1 MLYQPTNIS
10 PSMAGAL
17 GNGVIDA
24 NNSLTVSWQVNGNSP
39 MTAFQITIYANN
51 AISTQLF
58 STGKLTYGCPFY
70 GVDYAGNVQMFNYT
84 IYHEQLSLA
93 KIENGRDYKIIIQ
106 QWWNE
111 TDSVTQSSASVFRA
125 RSTPTLAI
133 GTIPK
138 PLKSRLFTFTASYTQ
153 EQGDA
158 LNWCRWRI
166 SSSDEKEEIILEDT
180 GRIYG
185 TAELTFPYDGF
196 LNGRTYLIECL
207 VQTENGVETSSF
219 AYVSVQYTVNPIQA
233 NLTVC
238 QSTRGN
244 GITVKLPEIKRVPGV
259 KNSQIKISDS
269 YLTLPSDE
277 NAKVVWSTEN
287 GAPLSIKQPFD
298 ICWHGKGL
306 PEGNVLSLKC
316 KASVNGFSPIKVTD
330 SPSGY
335 PFGTYGAACVFTGES
350 TQTYVIVLRNG
361 SEWYSN
367 DLQTWLYSGNVLSGT
382 NSDWCGIAYGNSKYA
397 AVSRGDKKIA
407 YATSANAWSIS
418 TSSIGLSTICFGNH
432 LFVAAGEG
440 IVYTRSTANDKGWVE
455 TEAPFSGTPTTIAF
469 GEIEGTPKYVV
480 GTEIGNLYVSPDGTT
495 WTLSASGQGFLS
507 SITFF
512 NGKFYVAR
520 NDGNSILASS
530 DGTQWNILSH
540 ISEFINGTSSICG
553 DSTGHLYAT
562 ENENGNY
569 AYSSDYGKTWSVFP
583 LGTPLNDAFLFEG
596 ANRVFLVGDGESS
609 GTTAV
614 YAGGSELVTQEAM
627 FTTNVTSNVEFLA
640 FENIMPSKS
649 NWRDVCYGNGKYVAV
664 ATDSNKAAY
673 STTGTKWDESTLH
686 ESVMNWASICYG
698 NGVFVAAGVGYFAT
712 SADAINWT
720 ATASAGNTFTCI
732 RFLNGKFYAV
742 GTGIY
747 RSSDGAT
754 WEKCNVP
761 SGNGYMIMSI
771 AYGNGMYVCV
781 TTNYAVYSYDGL
793 NWSYTPMP
801 QGSWRSILFG
811 NGVFIASGLFSYSVY
826 SYDGKTW
833 SAASI
838 PSGQTEG
845 LGTCFGDGR
854 FIATTA
860 AGVVK
865 SVDGHTWYAVA
876 ENNDREYAACC
887 FGNGKFLVVG
897 NTSNVLLSGTVT
909 ANVEFLLNGGRQS
922 TTVVPY
928 MQQWTF
934 IIDGELNVLGLSWTT
949 DGKTTAN
956 ASSVNIAPIAEVTSI
971 TAGGAVNIDYIFV
984 SKGYMSEETKRKFE
998 NWSNPYHPYDI
1009 PRQFYAD
1016 FTSDLNGDTFG
1027 ESYFTQ
1033 LSVYR
1038 DQTDASITEH
1048 IFNSS
1053 ATDVHSF
1060 IDASARNGVQYRY
1073 TAFGLSDFDQSSAI
1087 TSDVTQ
1093 ICVWN
1098 WAILSCTEDS
1108 DGVYHPQKIFAFG
1121 KNLSSGDISN
1131 NNAPQILQNFTRYPT
1146 VQPSPFNYKTGTLS
1160 SLIGTISN
1168 GVYSDTV
1175 SERNE
1180 IMDLSITQNTLFL
1193 KSRKGDLMKIRISG
1207 AIESGTMDNSAAQ
1220 AQTVKIPWVEIG
1232 DASEARIIITESDGA
1247 WPN

>member
-1 MLYQPTNIS
+1 MLYQPTNIY
-10 PSMAGAL
+10 PSMTGAL

-24 NNSLTVSWQVNGNSP
+24 NKDLTVSWQVNGNSP

-84 IYHEQLSLA
+84 IYQQQLSLA
-93 KIENGRDYKIIIQ
+93 QIENGRDYKIVIQ

-111 TDSVTQSSASVFRA
+111 NDSVTQSSASVFRA
-125 RSTPTLAI
+125 RRNPTLAI
-133 GTIPK
+133 GTIPT
-138 PLKSRLFTFTASYTQ
+138 PLKSRSFTFTASYTQ

-158 LNWCRWRI
+158 LNWCRWRLSAI
-166 SSSDEKEEIILEDT
+166 SGKKETVIKDT
-180 GRIYG
+180 GRIFG
-185 TAELTFPYDGF
+185 TAELTFPYDGL
-196 LNGRTYLIECL
+196 LNGYTYMLECSI
-207 VQTENGVETSSF
+207 QTENGVEASTFTS
-219 AYVSVQYTVNPIQA
+219 VVVQYAVKPIQA
-233 NLTVC
+233 ALSVC
-238 QSTRGN
+238 QSKRGN
-244 GITVKLPEIKRVPGV
+244 GVMVRLPEIKRVPGIANTGV
-259 KNSQIKISDS
+259 KISDS
-269 YLTLPSDE
+269 YLTIPSDE
-277 NAKVVWSTEN
+277 NANVEWSVEDGT
-287 GAPLSIKQPFD
+287 PLSIKQPFD
-298 ICWHGKGL
+298 ICWRGKGL
-306 PEGNVLSLKC
+306 PEGDILSIKC
-316 KASVNGFSPIKVTD
+316 NTSVDGFNPTQVTGGI
-330 SPSGY
+330 SGY
-335 PFGTYGAACVFTGES
+335 PFGTYGAACVCANQISQIYTILLG
-350 TQTYVIVLRNG
+350 NG
-361 SEWYSN
+361 RMWYSYN
-367 DLQTWLYSGNVLSGT
+367 LQTWTYFGNVLDT
-382 NSDWCGIAYGNSKYA
+382 KNADWCGIAYGDYTYA
-397 AVSRGDKKIA
+397 AVSKGSKELAHANTINTWA
-407 YATSANAWSIS
+407 VTTATV
-418 TSSIGLSTICFGNH
+418 GLSVICFGNH

-440 IVYTRSTANDKGWVE
+440 AVYTRNTSDGTGWVQS
-455 TEAPFSGTPTTIAF
+455 TAPFSGTPTAIAF
-469 GEIEGTPKYVV
+469 GEVDGTPKYVV
-480 GTEIGNLYVSPDGTT
+480 GTETGNLYASSDGKT
-495 WTLSASGQGFLS
+495 WTLSTSGHGSLS

-512 NGKFYVAR
+512 NGKFYAAR
-520 NDGNSILASS
+520 LDDNSILSSS
-530 DGTQWNILSH
+530 DGTQWNILSY
-540 ISEFINGTSSICG
+540 ISEFENGTRSICG
-553 DSTGHLYAT
+553 DPTGHLYAT
-562 ENENGNY
+562 GNETGNY

-583 LGTPLNDAFLFEG
+583 LGTSLNNAFLFEG
-596 ANRVFLVGDGESS
+596 SNCVFLVGEGENS
-609 GTTAV
+609 GATAV
-614 YAGGSELVTQEAM
+614 YAGRNELVTQEAVL
-627 FTTNVTSNVEFLA
+627 TTNVTSNVEFNA

-649 NWRDVCYGNGKYVAV
+649 NWRDVCYGAGKYVAV
-664 ATDSNKAAY
+664 ATDSNMAAHSITGESWTA
-673 STTGTKWDESTLH
+673 STIH
-686 ESVMNWASICYG
+686 ESVTRWYSVCYG
-698 NGVFVAAGVGYFAT
+698 NGIFLATGQDYFAT
-712 SADAINWT
+712 STDAINWT
-720 ATASAGNTFTCI
+720 TTSSTGNTFQCV

-747 RSSDGAT
+747 RSSDGVI

-761 SGNGYMIMSI
+761 SGDVYMITSI
-771 AYGNGMYVCV
+771 TYGNGMYVCV
-781 TTNYAVYSYDGL
+781 KPNYAVYSYDGL

-801 QGSWRSILFG
+801 QGSWRSIAFG

-826 SYDGKTW
+826 SSDGKTW
-833 SAASI
+833 STASI
-838 PSGQTEG
+838 PSGRTEG

-865 SVDGHTWYAVA
+865 SVDGHTWDVIV
-876 ENNDREYAACC
+876 DSTTWEYSACC
-887 FGNGKFLVVG
+887 FGGGKFLAIG
-897 NTSNVLLSGTVT
+897 NTSDVMLSGSVT
-909 ANVEFLLNGGRQS
+909 A
-922 TTVVPY
+922 TVDILTNDGSQNIASIPY
-928 MQQWTF
+928 MQQWAF
-934 IIDGELNVLGLSWTT
+934 IIDGEQNAIGLSWTT

-956 ASSVNIAPIAEVTSI
+956 TSSVNIAPITEVTSI

-984 SKGYMSEETKRKFE
+984 SKGHMSEETKHKFE

-1027 ESYFTQ
+1027 QSYFTQ
-1033 LSVYR
+1033 LSIYR
-1038 DQTDASITEH
+1038 NQTDASITEH

-1146 VQPSPFNYKTGTLS
+1146 VQPSPFNYKTGTLT

-1180 IMDLSITQNTLFL
+1180 IMDLSTTQNTLFL
-1193 KSRKGDLMKIRISG
+1193 KSRKGDLMKIRVSG

-1220 AQTVKIPWVEIG
+1220 AQTIKLPWVEIG
-1232 DASEARIIITESDGA
+1232 DASDARIIITENDVA
-1247 WPN
+1247 WPL